1 MMVFPVTRAT
11 SASTLPEQSTPL
23 VIQTVDAAP
32 LVPSLGAS
40 ASTWQNFASEWN
52 SALTSGASSITWE
65 GHQCPVNSMV
75 LVPVSESAAAVAGIP
90 DGASLDGFAFN
101 LDCAITST
109 TSTSLSSSEA
119 GGVRPLTSPGTGSTC
134 GAVGGATSYGT
145 QCTFPCTVDGD
156 GAACTTFYNSSPA
169 FYGHVAL
176 SGDGIGATSC
186 SVGSGEVDNSNQNQ
200 LDGNTYG
207 VGEIVD
213 VSNVWNGNDWKG
225 TSSPWTNLGNICSA
239 F

>member
-101 LDCAITST
+101 LDCYH
-109 TSTSLSSSEA
+109 E
-119 GGVRPLTSPGTGSTC
+119 
-134 GAVGGATSYGT
+134 YD
-145 QCTFPCTVDGD
+145 VD
-156 GAACTTFYNSSPA
+156 F
-169 FYGHVAL
+169 AL
-176 SGDGIGATSC
+176 F
-186 SVGSGEVDNSNQNQ
+186 Q
-200 LDGNTYG
+200 
-207 VGEIVD
+207 
-213 VSNVWNGNDWKG
+213 
-225 TSSPWTNLGNICSA
+225 
-239 F
+239 